1 MSPRPRGGKREAQ
14 RVLNAMVVDAE
25 RGLIARTNT
34 TVGELLDA
42 WLEVATPDFSPKT
55 VRETSG
61 DIERNLRPTLG
72 DRATEQAH
80 AGGTGPLLPRSAD

>member
-1 MSPRPRGGKREAQ
+1 MRQGGPAWDLRVFLGKDPVGGKQRHVTKTVRGGKREAK

-42 WLEVATPDFSPKT
+42 WPSSTPASNVPAPK
-55 VRETSG
+55 
-61 DIERNLRPTLG
+61 
-72 DRATEQAH
+72 
-80 AGGTGPLLPRSAD
+80 RSFQ